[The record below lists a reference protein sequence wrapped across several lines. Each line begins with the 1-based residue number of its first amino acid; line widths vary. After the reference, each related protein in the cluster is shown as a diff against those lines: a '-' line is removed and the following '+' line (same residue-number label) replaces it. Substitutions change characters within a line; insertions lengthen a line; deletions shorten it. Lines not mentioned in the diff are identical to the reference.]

1 MMAFETDRFKRRLLK
16 AGSMFLCA
24 LIMVQLKMRNENPV
38 QLLFE
43 TAFPA
48 AGYDSDDYAG
58 SFLEKGT
65 SFVAEC
71 LFPGTAYLYHQNGR
85 NEATAAEFY
94 PTAAELG
101 HFDNEN
107 KSESER
113 VQDELIKK
121 AGEENAAAIEESSAQ
136 SAGADASDTAKTDAA
151 PGEPEAKTAV
161 SANAAPAS
169 SGTIYPMSSLL
180 DYDFLM
186 SQFFIVD
193 SSTSCDSSVIEPQ
206 TLLSKD
212 LTMPLTGEEP
222 KILIYHTHSQE
233 SFADSVPGDEYG
245 TVIGLGN
252 TLTDI
257 LENKYGVSV
266 YHDKGVYDMI
276 DGVHDR
282 DKAYSM
288 ALPVVEQILKD
299 NPSIKVVIDLHRDGV
314 DEDVRLVTNTN
325 GKPTAK
331 VMFFNGL
338 CRGAVSGT
346 NGYIQNPYLTDNL
359 AFSLQLQLKAE
370 EKYPDFMRRIYLRSY
385 RFNMHVAP
393 RTLLVECGAQTNT
406 VEEVHNAME
415 PLADILYSVLSGT

>member
-1 MMAFETDRFKRRLLK
+1 MMASGTDRFKLHLLRC
-16 AGSMFLCA
+16 SSIIVCVLV
-24 LIMVQLKMRNENPV
+24 LIQLKMSSVNPV
-38 QLLFE
+38 ELLFE
-43 TAFPA
+43 TVFPA

-58 SFLEKGT
+58 TFLEKGA
-65 SFVAEC
+65 SLIAGC
-71 LFPGTAYLYHQNGR
+71 LFPATDYLYRQNGR
-85 NEATAAEFY
+85 DTSTAAEFY
-94 PTAAELG
+94 PTKAQLG

-113 VQDELIKK
+113 AQESLAEK
-121 AGEENAAAIEESSAQ
+121 AGEENTAAQAADETAGEE
-136 SAGADASDTAKTDAA
+136 TT
-151 PGEPEAKTAV
+151 V
-161 SANAAPAS
+161 LANTSPV
-169 SGTIYPMSSLL
+169 GTIYPMSSLL

-186 SQFFIVD
+186 SHFFIVD
-193 SSTSCDSSVIEPQ
+193 SSTSCDSSVIDPKA
-206 TLLSKD
+206 LLGRD
-212 LTMPLTGEEP
+212 LTMPLEGKEP

-233 SFADSVPGDEYG
+233 SFADSIAGDEYG

-266 YHDKGVYDMI
+266 YHETGVYDMI
-276 DGVHDR
+276 DGELDR
-282 DKAYSM
+282 SKAYSM
-288 ALPVVEQILKD
+288 VLPVVEQILRD

-314 DEDVRLVTNTN
+314 DEDVRLVTNIN

-359 AFSLQLQLKAE
+359 AFSLQLQLKAD

-385 RFNMHVAP
+385 RYNMHVAP
-393 RTLLVECGAQTNT
+393 RSLLVECGAQTNT
-406 VEEVHNAME
+406 VEEAHNAME
-415 PLADILYSVLSGT
+415 PLADILYSVLTGT